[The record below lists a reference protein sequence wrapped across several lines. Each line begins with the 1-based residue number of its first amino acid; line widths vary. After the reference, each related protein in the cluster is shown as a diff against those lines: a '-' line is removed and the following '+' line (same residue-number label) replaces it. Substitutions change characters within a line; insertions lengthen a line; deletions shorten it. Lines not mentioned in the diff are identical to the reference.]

1 MSDGLKRKS
10 NRTGGIRMTIKF
22 KVIVTGSSES
32 DEEVYLIEEKDI
44 LKGEQYQTNLGLD
57 FKLQYKVIGEKSVNL
72 ILWLTKGDKHKE
84 IKQNFYKGAD
94 GIVVLFDTSAEENID
109 QIIGRI
115 QELRE
120 SSPSSSILLIGRNI
134 RNRMNQIVEEYTKQL
149 IREGKVE
156 KKTDLNIDFYD
167 VLDEKGV
174 GPAILDFFARKLL
187 SRTDY

>member
-1 MSDGLKRKS
+1 
-10 NRTGGIRMTIKF
+10 MTIKF

-32 DEEVYLIEEKDI
+32 DEEVYIIEEKDI
-44 LKGEQYQTNLGLD
+44 LKGEEYQTNLGLD
-57 FKLQYKVIGEKSVNL
+57 FKLQYKVIGDKSVNL
-72 ILWLTKGDKHKE
+72 VLWLTKGEKHKE

-94 GIVVLFDTSAEENID
+94 GIVVLFDTSSEENID
-109 QIIGRI
+109 QIITRI

-120 SSPSSSILLIGRNI
+120 NSPTSSILLIGRNI
-134 RNRMNQIVEEYTKQL
+134 RKRMNQIVEEYTKQL
-149 IREGKVE
+149 IREGKLKGQ
-156 KKTDLNIDFYD
+156 KKTYLNIDFYD